1 MTVRGKCPHEVVINR
16 RDALTT
22 AARLMSSTLSEWVA
36 FADVGHEQPAPAQ
49 IDGTDTVAA
58 GIG

>member
-1 MTVRGKCPHEVVINR
+1 
-16 RDALTT
+16 
-22 AARLMSSTLSEWVA
+22 MSSTLSEWVA